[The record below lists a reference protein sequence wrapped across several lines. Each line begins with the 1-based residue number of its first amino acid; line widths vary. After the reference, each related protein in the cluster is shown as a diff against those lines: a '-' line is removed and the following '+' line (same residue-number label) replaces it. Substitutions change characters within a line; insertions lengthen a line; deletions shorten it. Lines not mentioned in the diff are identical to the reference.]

1 MVSAATQIAD
11 SVSPGEVIT
20 LHGIGI
26 GPPPGSPSGA
36 VEVLF
41 DGRAAP
47 VLYTSLS
54 QVNAI
59 VPFEVLPGGRL
70 GQAVTTIEVINN
82 GIESAAWGVRVTP
95 SVPGIFTLNQSGQG
109 PAAVLNQDNTVNSP
123 INPALAGTTIQI
135 FATGGGQTSPPS
147 ATGSITQSPA
157 PMLALPVTVSIG
169 GVNAQVIYAGAAPQ
183 EVAGVVQVNV
193 PVPPGIAPNPAAPI
207 SITIGGA
214 TSPQGATIA
223 IR

>member
-1 MVSAATQIAD
+1 MIGSVVSAATQIGG
-11 SVSPGEVIT
+11 SLSPGEIIT
-20 LHGIGI
+20 LHGVGI

-59 VPFEVLPGGRL
+59 VPFEVS
-70 GQAVTTIEVINN
+70 GQTLTTIQVINN
-82 GIESAAWGVRVTP
+82 GVGAAAWGVPVTP
-95 SVPGIFTLNQSGQG
+95 SAPGIFTLNHSGQG
-109 PAAVLNQDNTVNSP
+109 PATVLNQDSSVNGP
-123 INPALAGTTIQI
+123 GNPALGGTAIQI

-147 ATGSITQSPA
+147 STGAITQPPA
-157 PMLALPVTVSIG
+157 PMLALSVTVQIG

-223 IR
+223 IQ